1 MPRLDGTGP
10 MGMGPMSGRGF
21 GYCSGYRYFRPFGR
35 RGLGYRRGF
44 DRLPYNYTD
53 PQAYRISLEEERD
66 ILLRQKEF
74 LEEELEAIK
83 RELEEI
89 E

>member
-10 MGMGPMSGRGF
+10 MGMGPVSGRGF
-21 GYCSGYRYFRPFGR
+21 GYCSGYKALRPVRGR
-35 RGLGYRRGF
+35 GIGYRRGF
-44 DRLPYNYTD
+44 GSPSYDYEAPR
-53 PQAYRISLEEERD
+53 AYRISPEEERD

-74 LEEELEAIK
+74 LEEELDAIK
-83 RELEEI
+83 RELEE